1 MPDHIL
7 VTFGAVQQASQDA
20 NDSAQKLNAQLAD
33 LKAYLAPLV
42 AAWQGAA
49 ATDYGAKQAKWDSA
63 QQGLNEVLL
72 QIGKAVNGAHDTY
85 NQTESANRSS
95 WG

>member
-7 VTFGAVQQASQDA
+7 VTFGAVQQASGDVGTTAGQ
-20 NDSAQKLNAQLAD
+20 LNAQLAD
-33 LKAYLAPLV
+33 LKGYLAPLV

-49 ATDYGAKQAKWDSA
+49 ASDYTAKQAQWDAA
-63 QQGLNEVLL
+63 QQGLNQVLA
-72 QIGKAVNGAHDTY
+72 QISRAVGNAHDTY
-85 NQTESANRSS
+85 QQTETRNAGM

>member
-7 VTFGAVQQASQDA
+7 VTFGAVQQASADA
-20 NDSAQKLNAQLAD
+20 SGAAATLNAQLAD

-42 AAWQGAA
+42 ASWQGAA
-49 ATDYGAKQAKWDSA
+49 ASDYSAKQAKWDAA
-63 QQGLNEVLL
+63 QQGLNDVLA
-72 QIGKAVNGAHDTY
+72 QISRAVGTAHDTY
-85 NQTESANRSS
+85 SQTESTNAGM

>member
-7 VTFGAVQQASQDA
+7 VTFGAVQQASADA
-20 NDSAQKLNAQLAD
+20 AGTAANLNAQLAD
-33 LKAYLAPLV
+33 LKAYLAPMV

-49 ATDYGAKQAKWDSA
+49 ASDYAAKQAQWDAA
-63 QQGLNEVLL
+63 QQGLNEVLQ
-72 QIGKAVNGAHDTY
+72 QISRAVGSAHDTY
-85 NQTESANRSS
+85 SQTEATNAGM